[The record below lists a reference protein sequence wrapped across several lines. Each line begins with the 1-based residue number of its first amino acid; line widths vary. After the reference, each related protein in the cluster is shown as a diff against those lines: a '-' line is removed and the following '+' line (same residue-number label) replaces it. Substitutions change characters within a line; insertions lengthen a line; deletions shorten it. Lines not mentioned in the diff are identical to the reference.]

1 MDLYQSFHAFIQT
14 NRLLYPD
21 ERVLLAVSGGIDS
34 LVMAHLFR
42 ESGRLFGIAHCN
54 FQLRGAESNG
64 DEAFVRDLAA
74 AWQVAFFS
82 QKFETKKFTALSG
95 QSTQMAARTLRY
107 EWFEQIRAENR
118 YDAIATGHNRDD
130 SVETALFHFIRGT
143 GLTGLGGIPARNG
156 RLIRPLLFAG
166 REDILAYARANGLHW
181 REDSS
186 NASDDYTRNII
197 RHHLVP
203 RMQEI
208 NPTFL
213 PAAEQT
219 LRHLRA
225 SDANLRYLLE
235 RLLGRADAEGVY
247 TLDKKALESLPS
259 LTDALF
265 DLFQPFGFFPEQL
278 RQLVEN
284 WHQSG
289 AEWTSDT
296 GYRLL
301 NDRQK
306 LLFFRHIPAVAEM
319 VKIDPDDIMVSLPDG
334 GRLVLTPADAG
345 TPFPDG
351 NTSVVVNAEKL
362 RFPLLLRRWQPG
374 DVFQPLGM
382 GGHSRKLQDFFTDR
396 KLSKLEKEQ
405 VWILENGDQTIIWV
419 VGMRLDERFKTEEE
433 SFKLLKISWIKH
445 L

>member
-14 NRLLYPD
+14 NRLLNPD

-42 ESGRLFGIAHCN
+42 ESGRPFGIAHCN
-54 FQLRGAESNG
+54 FQLRGAESDG

-74 AWQVAFFS
+74 AWQVAFFC
-82 QKFETKKFTALSG
+82 QKFETKKFAASAG

-107 EWFEQIRAENR
+107 EWFEKIRAENG

-166 REDILAYARANGLHW
+166 REDISAYAQANGLHW

-186 NASDDYTRNII
+186 NASDDYTRNTI

-208 NPTFL
+208 NPAFL
-213 PAAEQT
+213 SAAEQT

-235 RLLGRADAEGVY
+235 RLLGRPDSEGVY
-247 TLDKKALESLPS
+247 TLDKKELESLPA
-259 LTDALF
+259 LPDALF

-278 RQLVEN
+278 RQLAEN
-284 WHQSG
+284 WRQTG
-289 AEWTSDT
+289 TEWTSDT

-306 LLFFRHIPAVAEM
+306 LLLFRHVPAVSETI
-319 VKIDPDDIMVSLPDG
+319 KIDPDDIMVSLPDG
-334 GRLVLTPADAG
+334 GRLVFTPAETGA
-345 TPFPDG
+345 PFPDG

-374 DVFQPLGM
+374 DVFQPFGM
-382 GGHSRKLQDFFTDR
+382 GGHAQKLQDYFTDR

-405 VWILENGDQTIIWV
+405 VWILENSDRTIIWV
-419 VGMRLDERFKTEEE
+419 MGMRLDERYKIEAE
-433 SFKLLKISWIKH
+433 SFKLLKISWVKH